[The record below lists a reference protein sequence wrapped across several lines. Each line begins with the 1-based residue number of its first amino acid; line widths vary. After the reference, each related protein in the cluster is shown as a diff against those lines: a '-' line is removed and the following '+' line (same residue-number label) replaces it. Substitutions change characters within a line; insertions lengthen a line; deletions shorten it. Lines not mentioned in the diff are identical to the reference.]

1 MSARIVS
8 ADPAATLSVV
18 VPCFNEE
25 RTLARCLDRLLEI
38 ADATLSLEIVIV
50 DDCSTDQSRV
60 LARELARKHPN
71 VRVFEHARNQ
81 GKGAALRTGFAQVRG
96 DFVAVQDADL
106 EYDPADL
113 KRLLEPLR
121 RGEADVVLGSR
132 FLSGSTRRVLYFWH
146 SVANRFLTLMSNMF
160 TDLNL
165 SDMETGYKVFRREI
179 IQDLVLEEDR
189 FGIEP
194 ELVAKIA
201 HRRLRIVEMGISYLG
216 RTYEEG
222 KKIGAR
228 DAVRALYCIF
238 RYNAHRAPVP
248 MQFLLYL
255 AIGGASAMVNL
266 AAFLLLF
273 ASGLGLTA
281 AILTAF
287 ALAAAVNYGLCV
299 LILFRHRARWRSS
312 VEALVYVLVVC
323 LAGLLDLGL
332 TRGLIAVGLSAPI
345 AKALAAALGVFLNFV
360 GRRFVV
366 FPEPGLGPWAAQVR
380 SGDER

>member
-1 MSARIVS
+1 MSAEAVS
-8 ADPAATLSVV
+8 ADPVATLSVI

-38 ADATLSLEIVIV
+38 GDATLSLEIVIV
-50 DDCSTDQSRV
+50 DDCSTDHSLIV
-60 LARELARKHPN
+60 ARKFARKYPN
-71 VRVFEHARNQ
+71 VHVLEHARNQ
-81 GKGAALRTGFAQVRG
+81 GKGAALRTGFARARG
-96 DFVAVQDADL
+96 EFVAVQDADL

-113 KRLLEPLR
+113 KRLIEPLR

-132 FLSGSTRRVLYFWH
+132 FLSGGYRRVLYFWH

-165 SDMETGYKVFRREI
+165 SDMETGYKIFRREI

-228 DAVRALYCIF
+228 DAVRALYCIL

-255 AIGGASAMVNL
+255 GIGGISALVNL
-266 AAFLLLF
+266 AAFLLLL
-273 ASGLGLTA
+273 ALGVGLTVA
-281 AILTAF
+281 VLSAF

-312 VEALVYVLVVC
+312 VEALLYVLLVG
-323 LAGLLDLGL
+323 LAGLVDLGL
-332 TRGLIAVGLSAPI
+332 TRGLITVGLAPAV
-345 AKALAAALGVFLNFV
+345 AKALAAALGVFLNFA
-360 GRRFVV
+360 GRRLIV

-380 SGDER
+380 SGNED

>member
-1 MSARIVS
+1 MSAEAVS
-8 ADPAATLSVV
+8 ADPVATLSVI

-38 ADATLSLEIVIV
+38 GDATLSLEIVIV
-50 DDCSTDQSRV
+50 DDCSTDHSLIV
-60 LARELARKHPN
+60 ARKFARKYPN
-71 VRVFEHARNQ
+71 VHVLEHARNQ
-81 GKGAALRTGFAQVRG
+81 GKGAALRTGFARARG
-96 DFVAVQDADL
+96 EFVAVQDADL

-113 KRLLEPLR
+113 KRLIEPLR

-132 FLSGSTRRVLYFWH
+132 FLSGGYRRVLYFWH
-146 SVANRFLTLMSNMF
+146 SIANRFLTLMSNMF

-165 SDMETGYKVFRREI
+165 SDMETGYKIFRREI

-228 DAVRALYCIF
+228 DAVRALYCIL

-255 AIGGASAMVNL
+255 GIGGISALVNL
-266 AAFLLLF
+266 AAFLLLL
-273 ASGLGLTA
+273 ALGVGLTVA
-281 AILTAF
+281 VLSAF

-312 VEALVYVLVVC
+312 VEALLYVLLVG
-323 LAGLLDLGL
+323 LAGLVDLGL
-332 TRGLIAVGLSAPI
+332 TRGLITVGLAPAV
-345 AKALAAALGVFLNFV
+345 AKALAAALGVFLNFA
-360 GRRFVV
+360 GRRLIV

-380 SGDER
+380 SGNED